1 MKQFLETPVFKKNY
15 SEYDNL
21 IRNSG
26 AVENKP
32 ENGEVHKNCLAPWPP
47 LRHCSK

>member
-26 AVENKP
+26 ESIS
-32 ENGEVHKNCLAPWPP
+32 
-47 LRHCSK
+47 RI